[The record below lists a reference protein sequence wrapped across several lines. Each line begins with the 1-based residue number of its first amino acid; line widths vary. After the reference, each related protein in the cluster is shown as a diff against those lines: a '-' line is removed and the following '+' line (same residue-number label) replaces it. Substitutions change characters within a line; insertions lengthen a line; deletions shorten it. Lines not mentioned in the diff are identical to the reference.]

1 MNFIQEILI
10 KYFSNSILIL
20 YFFCLILIFLFSISQ
35 AYLTYH
41 YIKAKKQNNKKLFS
55 TNKKLP
61 KITIQLPIYNEKY
74 VIERLFKYISE
85 LKYPKK
91 LLQIQVLDDSDD
103 ESTEL
108 IINLIKH
115 YKTKGVKFD
124 HITRANRN
132 GFKAGAL
139 KNGLKSASGEFIAI
153 FDADFIPDSNWLNKI
168 IPYFDNK
175 KIGLIQTRWGHIN
188 KSYSALTKVQAF
200 ALDIHFTLEQVGR
213 NFKNHFMNFNGT
225 AGIWRKKCIIDSGN
239 WEGDTLTEDLDLS
252 FRAQLKGWKFKYLE
266 HIITPAELP
275 ITINAVKSQQY
286 RWNKGGAENFQK
298 NFWKL
303 IRSKSINL
311 KTKIIAF
318 IHLLSS
324 SMFLNVF
331 TVSFLSVP
339 LLFLN
344 ETNLKINWFLNISS
358 IFILSTIILFIC
370 YWIIQKKT
378 CRKEFKSFLSYCKDF
393 IIFLTVISGFSCHNS
408 IAVFKGHLR
417 EKSAFI
423 RTPKFNVESSY
434 NNLKKNIYSK
444 KIIPLNFLFD
454 LFFTFYFFLSLCIAF
469 YINDGFFK
477 LFPFHLILF
486 VGYLYMVINTLK
498 SDN

>member
-1 MNFIQEILI
+1 MNFIQELLI
-10 KYFSNSILIL
+10 KYFSNSILII

-41 YIKAKKQNNKKLFS
+41 YVKAKKQKNKKLFFS
-55 TNKKLP
+55 DKKLP

-74 VIERLFKYISE
+74 VIERLFKKISE

-108 IINLIKH
+108 IIKLIKN
-115 YKTKGVKFD
+115 YKSKGVKFE
-124 HITRANRN
+124 HIARSNRK

-139 KNGLKSASGEFIAI
+139 KNGLKLASGEFIAI
-153 FDADFIPDSNWLNKI
+153 FDADFLPDSDWLKKI
-168 IPYFDNK
+168 IPHFDNK
-175 KIGLIQTRWGHIN
+175 QIGLIQTKWGHIN
-188 KSYSALTKVQAF
+188 KGYSILTKVQAF

-213 NFKNHFMNFNGT
+213 NIKNHFMNFNGT

-252 FRAQLKGWKFKYLE
+252 FRAQLKGWKFKYIE
-266 HIITPAELP
+266 HIVTPAELP
-275 ITINAVKSQQY
+275 ITINAMKTQQN

-298 NFWKL
+298 IFWRL
-303 IRSKSINL
+303 IKSKSINL
-311 KTKIIAF
+311 KTKIIGL

-331 TVSFLSVP
+331 SISFLSVP

-344 ETNLKINWFLNISS
+344 NKINWFFNFSS
-358 IFILSTIILFIC
+358 IFLISTIILFIC
-370 YWIIQKKT
+370 YWIIHKMNFG
-378 CRKEFKSFLSYCKDF
+378 KEFKSFINYTKNF
-393 IIFLTVISGFSCHNS
+393 ILFLTVISGFSCHNS
-408 IAVFKGHLR
+408 IAVLKGHLR
-417 EKSAFI
+417 KRSAFI
-423 RTPKFNVESSY
+423 RTPKFNIESSS
-434 NNLKKNIYSK
+434 NNVKKNIYSK
-444 KIIPLNFLFD
+444 KIIPFNFLFD

-486 VGYLYMVINTLK
+486 TGYLFMVINTLK
-498 SDN
+498 SNN

>member
-1 MNFIQEILI
+1 MNFIQELLI
-10 KYFSNSILIL
+10 KYFSNSILII

-41 YIKAKKQNNKKLFS
+41 YVKAKKQKNKKLFFS
-55 TNKKLP
+55 DKKLP

-74 VIERLFKYISE
+74 VIERLFKKISE

-108 IINLIKH
+108 IIKLIKN
-115 YKTKGVKFD
+115 YKSKGVKFE
-124 HITRANRN
+124 HITRSNRK

-139 KNGLKSASGEFIAI
+139 KNGLKLASGEFIAI
-153 FDADFIPDSNWLNKI
+153 FDADFLPDSDWLKKI
-168 IPYFDNK
+168 IPHFDNK
-175 KIGLIQTRWGHIN
+175 QIGLIQTKWGHIN
-188 KSYSALTKVQAF
+188 KGYSILTKVQAF

-213 NFKNHFMNFNGT
+213 NIKNHFMNFNGT
-225 AGIWRKKCIIDSGN
+225 AGIWRKKCILDSGN

-252 FRAQLKGWKFKYLE
+252 FRAQLKGWKFKYIE
-266 HIITPAELP
+266 HIVTPAELP
-275 ITINAVKSQQY
+275 ITINAVKTQQH

-298 NFWKL
+298 IFWRL
-303 IRSKSINL
+303 IKSKSINL
-311 KTKIIAF
+311 KTKIIGL

-331 TVSFLSVP
+331 SISFLSVP

-344 ETNLKINWFLNISS
+344 NKINWFFNFSS
-358 IFILSTIILFIC
+358 IFLISTIILFIC
-370 YWIIQKKT
+370 YWIIHKINFG
-378 CRKEFKSFLSYCKDF
+378 KEFKSFINYTKNF
-393 IIFLTVISGFSCHNS
+393 ILFLTVISGFSCHNS
-408 IAVFKGHLR
+408 IAVLKGHLR
-417 EKSAFI
+417 KRSAFI
-423 RTPKFNVESSY
+423 RTPKFNIESSN

-444 KIIPLNFLFD
+444 KIIPFNFLFD

-486 VGYLYMVINTLK
+486 TGYLFMVINTLK
-498 SDN
+498 SNN

>member
-1 MNFIQEILI
+1 MNFIQELLI
-10 KYFSNSILIL
+10 KYFSNSILII

-41 YIKAKKQNNKKLFS
+41 YVKAKKQKNKKLFFS
-55 TNKKLP
+55 DKKLP
-61 KITIQLPIYNEKY
+61 KITIQLPVYNEKY
-74 VIERLFKYISE
+74 VIERLFKKISE

-108 IINLIKH
+108 IIKLIKN
-115 YKTKGVKFD
+115 YKSKGVKFE
-124 HITRANRN
+124 HITRSNRK

-139 KNGLKSASGEFIAI
+139 KNGLKLASGEFIAI
-153 FDADFIPDSNWLNKI
+153 FDADFLPDSDWLKKI
-168 IPYFDNK
+168 IPHFDNK
-175 KIGLIQTRWGHIN
+175 QIGLIQTKWGHIN
-188 KSYSALTKVQAF
+188 KGYSILTKVQAF

-213 NFKNHFMNFNGT
+213 NIKNHFMNFNGT

-252 FRAQLKGWKFKYLE
+252 FRAQLKGWKFKYIE
-266 HIITPAELP
+266 HIVTPAELP
-275 ITINAVKSQQY
+275 ITINAVKTQQH

-298 NFWKL
+298 IFWRL
-303 IRSKSINL
+303 IKSKSINL
-311 KTKIIAF
+311 KTKIIGL

-331 TVSFLSVP
+331 SISFLSVP

-344 ETNLKINWFLNISS
+344 NKINWFFNFSS
-358 IFILSTIILFIC
+358 IFLISTIILFIC
-370 YWIIQKKT
+370 YWIIHKMNFG
-378 CRKEFKSFLSYCKDF
+378 KEFKSFINYTKNF
-393 IIFLTVISGFSCHNS
+393 ILFLTVISGFSCHNS
-408 IAVFKGHLR
+408 IAVLKGHLR
-417 EKSAFI
+417 KRSAFI
-423 RTPKFNVESSY
+423 RTPKFNIESSN

-444 KIIPLNFLFD
+444 KIIPFNFLFD

-486 VGYLYMVINTLK
+486 TGYLFMVINTLK
-498 SDN
+498 SNN

>member
-1 MNFIQEILI
+1 MNFIQELLI
-10 KYFSNSILIL
+10 KYFSNSILII

-41 YIKAKKQNNKKLFS
+41 YVKAKKQKNKKLFFS
-55 TNKKLP
+55 DKKLP

-74 VIERLFKYISE
+74 VIERLFKKISE

-108 IINLIKH
+108 IIKLIKN
-115 YKTKGVKFD
+115 YKSKGVKFE
-124 HITRANRN
+124 HITRSNRK

-139 KNGLKSASGEFIAI
+139 KNGLKLASGEFIAI
-153 FDADFIPDSNWLNKI
+153 FDADFLPDSDWLKKI
-168 IPYFDNK
+168 IPHFDNK
-175 KIGLIQTRWGHIN
+175 QIGLIQTKWGHIN
-188 KSYSALTKVQAF
+188 KGYSILTKVQAF

-213 NFKNHFMNFNGT
+213 NIKNHFMNFNGT
-225 AGIWRKKCIIDSGN
+225 AGIWRKKCILDSGN

-252 FRAQLKGWKFKYLE
+252 FRAQLKGWKFKYIE

-275 ITINAVKSQQY
+275 ITINAMKTQQH

-298 NFWKL
+298 IFWRIIK
-303 IRSKSINL
+303 SKSINL
-311 KTKIIAF
+311 KTKTIGL

-331 TVSFLSVP
+331 SISFLSVP

-344 ETNLKINWFLNISS
+344 NKINWFFNFSS
-358 IFILSTIILFIC
+358 IFLISTIILFIC
-370 YWIIQKKT
+370 YWIIHKINFG
-378 CRKEFKSFLSYCKDF
+378 KEFKSFINYTKNF
-393 IIFLTVISGFSCHNS
+393 ILFLTVISGFSCHNS
-408 IAVFKGHLR
+408 IAVLKGHLR
-417 EKSAFI
+417 KRSAFI
-423 RTPKFNVESSY
+423 RTPKFNIESSN

-444 KIIPLNFLFD
+444 KIIPFNFLFD

-486 VGYLYMVINTLK
+486 TGYLFMVINTLK
-498 SDN
+498 SNN

>member
-1 MNFIQEILI
+1 MNFIQELLI
-10 KYFSNSILIL
+10 KYFSNSILII

-41 YIKAKKQNNKKLFS
+41 YVKAKKQKNKKLFFS
-55 TNKKLP
+55 DKKLP

-74 VIERLFKYISE
+74 VIERLFKKISE

-108 IINLIKH
+108 IIKLIKN
-115 YKTKGVKFD
+115 YKSKGVKFE
-124 HITRANRN
+124 HITRSNRK

-139 KNGLKSASGEFIAI
+139 KNGLKLASGEFIAI
-153 FDADFIPDSNWLNKI
+153 FDADFLPDSDWLKKI
-168 IPYFDNK
+168 IPHFDNK
-175 KIGLIQTRWGHIN
+175 QIGLIQTKWGHIN
-188 KSYSALTKVQAF
+188 KGYSILTKVQAF

-213 NFKNHFMNFNGT
+213 NIKNHFMNFNGT

-252 FRAQLKGWKFKYLE
+252 FRAQLKGWKFKYIE
-266 HIITPAELP
+266 HIVTPAELP
-275 ITINAVKSQQY
+275 ITINAVKTQQH

-298 NFWKL
+298 IFWRL
-303 IRSKSINL
+303 IKSKSINL
-311 KTKIIAF
+311 KTKIIGL

-331 TVSFLSVP
+331 SISFLSVP

-344 ETNLKINWFLNISS
+344 NKINWFFNFSS
-358 IFILSTIILFIC
+358 IFLISTIILFIC
-370 YWIIQKKT
+370 YWIIHKMNFG
-378 CRKEFKSFLSYCKDF
+378 KEFKSFINYTKNF
-393 IIFLTVISGFSCHNS
+393 ILFLTVISGFSCHNS
-408 IAVFKGHLR
+408 IAVLKGHLR
-417 EKSAFI
+417 KRSAFI
-423 RTPKFNVESSY
+423 RTPKFNIESSN

-444 KIIPLNFLFD
+444 KIIPFNFLFD

-486 VGYLYMVINTLK
+486 TGYLFMVINTLK
-498 SDN
+498 SNN

>member
-1 MNFIQEILI
+1 MNFIKELLI
-10 KYFSNSILIL
+10 KYFSNSILII

-41 YIKAKKQNNKKLFS
+41 YVKAKKQKNKKLFFS
-55 TNKKLP
+55 DKKLP

-74 VIERLFKYISE
+74 VIERLFKKISE

-108 IINLIKH
+108 IIKLIKN
-115 YKTKGVKFD
+115 YKSKGVKFE
-124 HITRANRN
+124 HITRSNRK

-139 KNGLKSASGEFIAI
+139 KNGLKLASGEFIAI
-153 FDADFIPDSNWLNKI
+153 FDADFLPDSDWLKKI
-168 IPYFDNK
+168 IPHFDNK
-175 KIGLIQTRWGHIN
+175 QIGLIQTKWGHIN
-188 KSYSALTKVQAF
+188 KGYSILTKVQAF

-213 NFKNHFMNFNGT
+213 NIKNHFMNFNGT

-252 FRAQLKGWKFKYLE
+252 FRAQLKGWKFKYIE

-275 ITINAVKSQQY
+275 ITINAMKTQQH

-298 NFWKL
+298 IFWRIIK
-303 IRSKSINL
+303 SKSINL
-311 KTKIIAF
+311 KTKTIGL

-331 TVSFLSVP
+331 SISFLSVP

-344 ETNLKINWFLNISS
+344 NKINWFFNFSS
-358 IFILSTIILFIC
+358 IFLISTIILFIC
-370 YWIIQKKT
+370 YWIIHKINFG
-378 CRKEFKSFLSYCKDF
+378 KEFKSFINYTKNF
-393 IIFLTVISGFSCHNS
+393 ILFLTVISGFSCHNS
-408 IAVFKGHLR
+408 IAVLKGHLR
-417 EKSAFI
+417 KRSAFI
-423 RTPKFNVESSY
+423 RTPKFNIESSN

-444 KIIPLNFLFD
+444 KIIPFNFLFD

-486 VGYLYMVINTLK
+486 TGYLFMVINTLK
-498 SDN
+498 SNN

>member
-1 MNFIQEILI
+1 MNFNQEILI
-10 KYFSNSILIL
+10 EYFSNSILII

-41 YIKAKKQNNKKLFS
+41 YIKATKQKNEKLFLS
-55 TNKKLP
+55 DKKLP

-74 VIERLFKYISE
+74 VIERLFKKISE

-103 ESTEL
+103 ESTKL
-108 IINLIKH
+108 IVKLIKH
-115 YKTKGVKFD
+115 YKSKGVKFE
-124 HITRANRN
+124 HITRSDRK

-153 FDADFIPDSNWLNKI
+153 FDADFMPDSNWLKKI
-168 IPYFDNK
+168 TPHFDNK
-175 KIGLIQTRWGHIN
+175 KIGLIQTKWGHIN
-188 KSYSALTKVQAF
+188 KSYSILTKVQAF

-213 NFKNHFMNFNGT
+213 NIKNHFMNFNGT

-252 FRAQLKGWKFKYLE
+252 FRAQLKGWKFKYIE
-266 HIITPAELP
+266 HIVTPAELP
-275 ITINAVKSQQY
+275 ITINAVKTQQH

-298 NFWKL
+298 IFWRL
-303 IRSKSINL
+303 IKSKSINL
-311 KTKIIAF
+311 KTKIIGL

-331 TVSFLSVP
+331 SISFLSVP

-344 ETNLKINWFLNISS
+344 NKINWFFNFSS
-358 IFILSTIILFIC
+358 IFLISTIILFIC
-370 YWIIQKKT
+370 YWIIHKINFG
-378 CRKEFKSFLSYCKDF
+378 KEFKSFMNYTKNF
-393 IIFLTVISGFSCHNS
+393 ILFLTVISGFSCHNS
-408 IAVFKGHLR
+408 IAVLKGHLR
-417 EKSAFI
+417 KRSAFI
-423 RTPKFNVESSY
+423 RTPKFNIESSN

-444 KIIPLNFLFD
+444 KIIPFNFLFD

-486 VGYLYMVINTLK
+486 TGYLFMVINTLK
-498 SDN
+498 SNN

>member
-1 MNFIQEILI
+1 MNFIQELLI
-10 KYFSNSILIL
+10 KYFSNSILII

-41 YIKAKKQNNKKLFS
+41 YVKAKKQKNKKLFFS
-55 TNKKLP
+55 DKKLP

-74 VIERLFKYISE
+74 VIERLFKKISE

-108 IINLIKH
+108 IIKLIKY
-115 YKTKGVKFD
+115 YKSKGAKFE
-124 HITRANRN
+124 HITRSNRK

-139 KNGLKSASGEFIAI
+139 KNGLKLASGEFIAI
-153 FDADFIPDSNWLNKI
+153 FDADFLPDSDWLKKI
-168 IPYFDNK
+168 IPHFDNK
-175 KIGLIQTRWGHIN
+175 QIGLIQTKWGHIN
-188 KSYSALTKVQAF
+188 KGYSILTKVQAF

-213 NFKNHFMNFNGT
+213 NIKNHFMNFNGT

-252 FRAQLKGWKFKYLE
+252 FRAQLKGWKFKYIE
-266 HIITPAELP
+266 HIVTPAELP
-275 ITINAVKSQQY
+275 ITINAVKTQQH

-298 NFWKL
+298 IFWRL
-303 IRSKSINL
+303 IKSKSINL
-311 KTKIIAF
+311 KTKIIGL

-331 TVSFLSVP
+331 SISFLSVP

-344 ETNLKINWFLNISS
+344 NKINWFFNFSS
-358 IFILSTIILFIC
+358 IFLISTIILFIC
-370 YWIIQKKT
+370 YWTIHKMNFG
-378 CRKEFKSFLSYCKDF
+378 KEFKSFINYTKNF
-393 IIFLTVISGFSCHNS
+393 ILFLTVISGFSCHNS
-408 IAVFKGHLR
+408 IAVLKGHLR
-417 EKSAFI
+417 KRSAFI
-423 RTPKFNVESSY
+423 RTPKFNIESSN

-444 KIIPLNFLFD
+444 KIIPFNFLFD

-486 VGYLYMVINTLK
+486 TGYLFMVINTLK
-498 SDN
+498 SNN

>member
-1 MNFIQEILI
+1 MNFIQELLI
-10 KYFSNSILIL
+10 KYFSNSILII

-41 YIKAKKQNNKKLFS
+41 YVKAKKQKNKKLFFS
-55 TNKKLP
+55 DKKLP

-74 VIERLFKYISE
+74 VIERLFKKISE

-108 IINLIKH
+108 IIKLIKN
-115 YKTKGVKFD
+115 YKSKGVKFE
-124 HITRANRN
+124 HITRSNRK

-139 KNGLKSASGEFIAI
+139 KNGLKLASGEFIAI
-153 FDADFIPDSNWLNKI
+153 FDADFLPDSDWLKKI
-168 IPYFDNK
+168 IPHFDNK
-175 KIGLIQTRWGHIN
+175 QIGLIQTKWGHIN
-188 KSYSALTKVQAF
+188 KGYSILTKVQAF

-213 NFKNHFMNFNGT
+213 NIKNHFMNFNGT

-252 FRAQLKGWKFKYLE
+252 FRAQLKGWKFKYIE

-275 ITINAVKSQQY
+275 ITINAMKTQQH

-298 NFWKL
+298 IFWRIIK
-303 IRSKSINL
+303 SKSINL
-311 KTKIIAF
+311 KTKTIGL

-331 TVSFLSVP
+331 SISFLSVP

-344 ETNLKINWFLNISS
+344 NKINWFFNFSS
-358 IFILSTIILFIC
+358 IFLISTIILFIC
-370 YWIIQKKT
+370 YWIIHKINFG
-378 CRKEFKSFLSYCKDF
+378 KEFKSFINYTKNF
-393 IIFLTVISGFSCHNS
+393 ILFLTVISGFSCHNS
-408 IAVFKGHLR
+408 IAVLKGHLR
-417 EKSAFI
+417 KRSAFI
-423 RTPKFNVESSY
+423 RTPKFNIESSN

-444 KIIPLNFLFD
+444 KIIPFNFLFD

-486 VGYLYMVINTLK
+486 TGYLFMVINTLK
-498 SDN
+498 SNN

>member
-124 HITRANRN
+124 HITRANRK

-139 KNGLKSASGEFIAI
+139 KNGLKSANGEFIAI

>member
-1 MNFIQEILI
+1 MNFIQELLI
-10 KYFSNSILIL
+10 KYFSNSILII

-41 YIKAKKQNNKKLFS
+41 YVKAKKQKNKKLFFS
-55 TNKKLP
+55 DKKLP

-74 VIERLFKYISE
+74 VIERLFKKISE

-108 IINLIKH
+108 IIKLIKY
-115 YKTKGVKFD
+115 YKSKGAKFE
-124 HITRANRN
+124 HITRSNRK

-139 KNGLKSASGEFIAI
+139 KNGLKLASGEFIAI
-153 FDADFIPDSNWLNKI
+153 FDADFLPDSDWLKKI
-168 IPYFDNK
+168 IPHFDNK
-175 KIGLIQTRWGHIN
+175 QIGLIQTKWGHIN
-188 KSYSALTKVQAF
+188 KGYSILTKVQAF

-213 NFKNHFMNFNGT
+213 NIKNHFMNFNGT

-252 FRAQLKGWKFKYLE
+252 FRAQLKGWKFKYIE

-275 ITINAVKSQQY
+275 ITINAMKTQQH

-298 NFWKL
+298 IFWRL
-303 IRSKSINL
+303 IKSKSINL
-311 KTKIIAF
+311 KTKIIGL

-331 TVSFLSVP
+331 SISFLSVP

-344 ETNLKINWFLNISS
+344 NKINWFFNFSS
-358 IFILSTIILFIC
+358 IFLISTIILFIC
-370 YWIIQKKT
+370 YWIIHKMNFG
-378 CRKEFKSFLSYCKDF
+378 KEFKSFINYTKNF
-393 IIFLTVISGFSCHNS
+393 ILFLTVISGFSCHNS
-408 IAVFKGHLR
+408 IAVLKGHLR
-417 EKSAFI
+417 KRSAFI
-423 RTPKFNVESSY
+423 RTPKFNIESSN

-444 KIIPLNFLFD
+444 KIIPFNFLFD

-486 VGYLYMVINTLK
+486 TGYLFMVINTLK
-498 SDN
+498 SNN

>member
-1 MNFIQEILI
+1 MNFIQDLLI
-10 KYFSNSILIL
+10 KYFSNSILII

-41 YIKAKKQNNKKLFS
+41 YVKAKKQKNKKLFFLD
-55 TNKKLP
+55 NKLP

-74 VIERLFKYISE
+74 VIERLFKKISE

-108 IINLIKH
+108 IIKLIKN
-115 YKTKGVKFD
+115 YKSKGVKFE
-124 HITRANRN
+124 HITRSNRK

-139 KNGLKSASGEFIAI
+139 KNGLKLASGEFIAI
-153 FDADFIPDSNWLNKI
+153 FDADFLPDSDWLKKI
-168 IPYFDNK
+168 IPHFDNK
-175 KIGLIQTRWGHIN
+175 QIGLIQTKWGHIN
-188 KSYSALTKVQAF
+188 KGYSILTKVQAF
-200 ALDIHFTLEQVGR
+200 ALDIHFTLEQLGR
-213 NFKNHFMNFNGT
+213 NIKNHFMNFNGT

-252 FRAQLKGWKFKYLE
+252 FRAQLKGWKFKYIE

-275 ITINAVKSQQY
+275 ITINAVKTQQH

-298 NFWKL
+298 IFWRIIK
-303 IRSKSINL
+303 SKSINL
-311 KTKIIAF
+311 KTKTIGL

-331 TVSFLSVP
+331 SISFLSVP

-344 ETNLKINWFLNISS
+344 NKINWFFNFSS
-358 IFILSTIILFIC
+358 IFLISTIILFIC
-370 YWIIQKKT
+370 YWIVYKINFG
-378 CRKEFKSFLSYCKDF
+378 KEFKSFINYTKNF

-408 IAVFKGHLR
+408 IAVLKGHLR
-417 EKSAFI
+417 KRSAFI
-423 RTPKFNVESSY
+423 RTPKFNIESSN

-444 KIIPLNFLFD
+444 KIIPFNFLFD

-486 VGYLYMVINTLK
+486 TGYLFMVINTLK
-498 SDN
+498 SNN

>member
-55 TNKKLP
+55 SNKKLP

-103 ESTEL
+103 ESTQL
-108 IINLIKH
+108 IMNLIKH
-115 YKTKGVKFD
+115 YKTKGIKFN
-124 HITRANRN
+124 HITRANRK

-153 FDADFIPDSNWLNKI
+153 FDADFIPDSNWLIKI
-168 IPYFDNK
+168 IPHFDIK

-188 KSYSALTKVQAF
+188 KSYSVLTKVQAF

-239 WEGDTLTEDLDLS
+239 WEVDTLTEDLDLS

-303 IRSKSINL
+303 IKSKSINL

-331 TVSFLSVP
+331 TVSILSVP

-344 ETNLKINWFLNISS
+344 KTNLKINWFLNFSS

-370 YWIIQKKT
+370 YWIIHKKT
-378 CRKEFKSFLSYCKDF
+378 YGKEFKSFLSFSKNF
-393 IIFLTVISGFSCHNS
+393 ILFLTVISGFACHNS
-408 IAVFKGHLR
+408 IAVIKGHLR

-444 KIIPLNFLFD
+444 KIIPFNFLFD

>member
-1 MNFIQEILI
+1 MNFIQELLI
-10 KYFSNSILIL
+10 KYFSNSILII

-41 YIKAKKQNNKKLFS
+41 YVKAKKQKNKKLFFS
-55 TNKKLP
+55 DKKLP

-74 VIERLFKYISE
+74 VIERLFKKISE

-108 IINLIKH
+108 IIKLIKY
-115 YKTKGVKFD
+115 YKSKGVKFE
-124 HITRANRN
+124 HITRSNRK

-139 KNGLKSASGEFIAI
+139 KNGLKLASGEFIAI
-153 FDADFIPDSNWLNKI
+153 FDADFLPDSDWLKKI
-168 IPYFDNK
+168 IPHFDNK
-175 KIGLIQTRWGHIN
+175 QIGLIQTKWGHIN
-188 KSYSALTKVQAF
+188 KGYSILTKVQAF

-213 NFKNHFMNFNGT
+213 NIKNHFMNFNGT

-252 FRAQLKGWKFKYLE
+252 FRAQLKGWKFKYIE

-275 ITINAVKSQQY
+275 ITINAMKTQQH

-298 NFWKL
+298 IFWRIIK
-303 IRSKSINL
+303 SKSINL
-311 KTKIIAF
+311 KTKTIGL

-331 TVSFLSVP
+331 SISFLSVP

-344 ETNLKINWFLNISS
+344 NKINWFFNFSS
-358 IFILSTIILFIC
+358 IFLISTIILFIC
-370 YWIIQKKT
+370 YWIIHKINFG
-378 CRKEFKSFLSYCKDF
+378 KEFKSFINYTKNF
-393 IIFLTVISGFSCHNS
+393 ILFLTVISGFSCHNS
-408 IAVFKGHLR
+408 IAVLKGHLR
-417 EKSAFI
+417 KRSAFI
-423 RTPKFNVESSY
+423 RTPKFNIESSN

-444 KIIPLNFLFD
+444 KIIPFNFLFD

-486 VGYLYMVINTLK
+486 TGYLFMVINTLK
-498 SDN
+498 SNN